1 MKCPKCS
8 KDEDRVVDSR
18 SSKLGSITRR
28 RRECLK
34 CGFRFTTYEY
44 VERVPVT
51 VIKRDGSREPYDRN
65 KLLEGIVTACRKRP
79 ISREQLE
86 GVVDKIENT
95 LADDYKVEVT
105 SAELGEMVL
114 THLLRLDQVSYVR
127 FASVYRKFEDI
138 NEFSKE
144 LKTLKRALGRVRSK
158 LSHTKMIRAKRFRK
172 KRRH

>member
-1 MKCPKCS
+1 MKCPRCS

-18 SSKLGSITRR
+18 SAKQGSIIRR

-65 KLLEGIVTACRKRP
+65 KLLEGIATACRKRP
-79 ISREQLE
+79 ISREQIE
-86 GVVDKIENT
+86 GIVDKIENT
-95 LADDYKVEVT
+95 LADEYKVEVT
-105 SAELGEMVL
+105 STELGEIVL
-114 THLLRLDQVSYVR
+114 AQLLRLDQVSYVR
-127 FASVYRKFEDI
+127 FASVYRKFKDI

-144 LKTLKRALGRVRSK
+144 LRTLKRALVQIHTRSK
-158 LSHTKMIRAKRFRK
+158 YLKKKNKKKIKSKRS
-172 KRRH
+172 